1 MNFVAFHVLSTSG
14 VRRAIVRAND
24 VEEDVA
30 FQNDVNRLLANL
42 HERQVPMRALGWLG
56 TAPDWDARRSAAQR
70 ATGTGTRTRAR
81 APRSGGKNAGDAKA
95 AAAVAAPAG
104 ESGARTPPIDFAA
117 VGQALISVSPT
128 PVSEQA
134 PVRIDWAP
142 AARRRRL
149 G

>member
-1 MNFVAFHVLSTSG
+1 MNFVAFHVVSTSG

-30 FQNDVNRLLANL
+30 FQNDVNRLLATL

-56 TAPDWDARRSAAQR
+56 TAPDWDPRRPTGQR
-70 ATGTGTRTRAR
+70 VPGTRTRPR

-104 ESGARTPPIDFAA
+104 ETGARTPPIDFAA

-134 PVRIDWAP
+134 TVQVDWAP